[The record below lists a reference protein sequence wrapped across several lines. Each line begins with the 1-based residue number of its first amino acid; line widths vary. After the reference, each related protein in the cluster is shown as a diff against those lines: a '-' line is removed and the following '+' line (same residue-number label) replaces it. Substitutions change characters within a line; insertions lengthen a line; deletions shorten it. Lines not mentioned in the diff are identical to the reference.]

1 MAVKRLWRVLLIAG
15 SFLAMLISAVGNIE
29 LW

>member
-1 MAVKRLWRVLLIAG
+1 MKKLWKVFLIMG
-15 SFLAMLISAVGNIE
+15 SFLALLISAVGNIE